1 LCQGGG
7 PHYYAKGRLVGTT
20 GDDIAIIS
28 RGKDLVQR
36 TSQIAAEVQAA
47 RSPVSN
53 RSEAP
58 GQVPKRLALVIS
70 HLGPGGAQRV
80 VTNAVEV
87 MAGRG
92 IDLHV
97 MVFTDRPDAYPTDP
111 RATYH
116 YWLPRRDREAVDFDT
131 DGTEEIAAVQS
142 PKSAK
147 AGLRKLL
154 RPLAPNQVAFGIE
167 LFRISAWIRR
177 TIQAIEPDAVLSFL
191 TQTNIM
197 TVLATRGLRVRTA
210 ISERNDP
217 RLQRHRPRVEFLRRI
232 VYRRADA
239 VTANSKG
246 ALDALQ
252 AFVPREKLA
261 FLPNPLIKP
270 ASSEAIDY
278 GAPTVVT
285 VGRLVDQK
293 GIDVLLAAWA
303 KAGAALPDWRLAIV
317 GGGPLEDE
325 LKARARD
332 LGIEGSVGWHGQVSD
347 PFPFLRGAQFFVMT
361 SRFEG
366 TPNALLE
373 AMSCGLPAVVSDA
386 SPGPCELI
394 GACDA
399 AAGLIVPVDNPEATA
414 EAIIRM
420 ARDETLRRRLALNA
434 RERAGAHEA
443 DQAIEVWLRLLHCE

>member
-1 LCQGGG
+1 M
-7 PHYYAKGRLVGTT
+7 AGTT

-28 RGKDLVQR
+28 RGEDLVQR
-36 TSQIAAEVQAA
+36 TNQIAAEAQLDVARAPVDGARVPNQSDASGQA
-47 RSPVSN
+47 
-53 RSEAP
+53 
-58 GQVPKRLALVIS
+58 PKRLALVIS

-87 MAGRG
+87 MADRG

-131 DGTEEIAAVQS
+131 DGTEEIASVQS

-147 AGLRKLL
+147 AGLRMLL
-154 RPLAPNQVAFGIE
+154 RPLVPNQVAFGIE

-246 ALDALQ
+246 ALDALE

-261 FLPNPLIKP
+261 FLPNPLMKP

-303 KAGAALPDWRLAIV
+303 RVAAVLPDWRLAIV

-325 LKARARD
+325 LKARASD

-347 PFPFLRGAQFFVMT
+347 PFPFLCGAQFFVMT

-394 GACDA
+394 GAGDD
-399 AAGLIVPVDNPEATA
+399 AAGLIVPVDDPEATA
-414 EAIIRM
+414 EAIIHM